1 MTSEVTY
8 LGNLRTSCKHLKS
21 GDVFVTDAPT
31 DNNGLGKAFS
41 PTDSIATALASCMF
55 TIMGI
60 KSRDLDIDLSNS
72 KADINKVMESNPRR
86 ISEIHIHF
94 NMNVKLSAKDQT
106 ILEKAAMTC
115 PVIYSIHP
123 DIKKEIHF
131 NWG

>member
-8 LGNLRTSCKHLKS
+8 LGDLRTSCKHLKS

-72 KADINKVMESNPRR
+72 KADVNKVMESNPRR

-94 NMNVKLSAKDQT
+94 NMNVKLSSKDQT
-106 ILEKAAMTC
+106 ILEKAAMKC

>member
-8 LGNLRTSCKHLKS
+8 LGNLRTSCKHIKS

-72 KADINKVMESNPRR
+72 KADVNKVMESNPRR
-86 ISEIHIHF
+86 ISEIHIYF
-94 NMNVKLSAKDQT
+94 NMNVKLSSKDQT
-106 ILEKAAMTC
+106 ILEKAAMKC